1 MGKLPSFMK
10 KLTEF
15 LKDYKLPFSDASPKS
30 YTKEGGKQTSV
41 PSPFLYKTIAKPHL
55 IYKIKSYLFIMARKM
70 CSACLTERKPNCS
83 I

>member
-1 MGKLPSFMK
+1 MQSKHRD
-10 KLTEF
+10 F
-15 LKDYKLPFSDASPKS
+15 LLSFSDASHKS
-30 YTKEGGKQTSV
+30 YKKEGGKQASV

>member
-15 LKDYKLPFSDASPKS
+15 LKDYKLSFSDASPKS

-41 PSPFLYKTIAKPHL
+41 PSPLLYKTIAKPHL

-70 CSACLTERKPNCS
+70 WSACLTERKPNCS

>member
-15 LKDYKLPFSDASPKS
+15 LKDYKQPFSDASPKS

-41 PSPFLYKTIAKPHL
+41 PSPLLYKTIAKPHL
-55 IYKIKSYLFIMARKM
+55 IYNLFIMARKM

>member
-15 LKDYKLPFSDASPKS
+15 LKDYKLSFSDASPKS

-41 PSPFLYKTIAKPHL
+41 PSPLL
-55 IYKIKSYLFIMARKM
+55 YKIKSYLFIMARKM